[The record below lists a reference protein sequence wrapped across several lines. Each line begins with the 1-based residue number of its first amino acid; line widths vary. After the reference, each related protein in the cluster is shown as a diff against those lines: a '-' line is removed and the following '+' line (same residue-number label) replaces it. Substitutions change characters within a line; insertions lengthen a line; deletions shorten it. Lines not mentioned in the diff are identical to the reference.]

1 MTVKVLSRIQS
12 TSVMVVVLLTVVCS
26 LGFAGGETEGSAAGD
41 SVAEVSIA
49 WEMATPYPDATF
61 HTQNIIE
68 FAADVAEQTDGA
80 LSITV
85 HTGGSLFRHGDIKRS
100 VQRNLVQ
107 AGEVLMSLLANEDP
121 VYGVDAIP
129 FLATSYEDAERLWAS
144 SRAIIEEK
152 LADDGLI
159 VLFAVP
165 WPAQGLYTPQEINS
179 AADLEGLRF
188 RAYNAATSRLADL
201 AGMVAT
207 QVEVPEIPTAFATG
221 IVEVMMTSPSTGA
234 NTQAWDFVSNFYDVQ
249 AWLPK
254 NMVVVSTEA
263 FDALPADVREAVLSA
278 AEAAEARGWRM
289 SMAETEEKKQMLA
302 DNGMNV
308 AAPSDSLREELATFG
323 DQMVVEWITEA
334 GPDGEAIIESFH
346 R

>member
-1 MTVKVLSRIQS
+1 MTARVLTMIA
-12 TSVMVVVLLTVVCS
+12 VFLTAVCS
-26 LGFAGGETEGSAAGD
+26 LGFAGGEPEGSASGESGAGTP
-41 SVAEVSIA
+41 VA

-68 FAADVAEQTDGA
+68 FAAEVTEATDGA

-85 HTGGSLFRHGDIKRS
+85 HSGGSLFRHADIKRS

-121 VYGVDAIP
+121 LYGVDAIP
-129 FLATSYEDAERLWAS
+129 FLATSYEESEALWAA
-144 SRAIIEEK
+144 SRAVIERK
-152 LADDGLI
+152 LAADGI
-159 VLFAVP
+159 TVLYAVP
-165 WPAQGLYTPQEINS
+165 WPAQGLYTPRKIDS
-179 AADLEGLRF
+179 AADLKGLRF

-221 IVEVMMTSPSTGA
+221 IVEAMMTSPSTGA

-254 NMVVVSTEA
+254 NMVVVNTEA
-263 FDALPADVREAVLSA
+263 FDALPDEVRRAVLRAAQA
-278 AEAAEARGWRM
+278 AETRGRQM
-289 SMAETEEKKQMLA
+289 SIAETEAKKRVLA

-308 AAPSDSLREELATFG
+308 TAPSDTLRRELAAFG
-323 DQMVVEWITEA
+323 DRMVAEWIAEA
-334 GPDGEAIIESFH
+334 GPEGEAIIAAFT